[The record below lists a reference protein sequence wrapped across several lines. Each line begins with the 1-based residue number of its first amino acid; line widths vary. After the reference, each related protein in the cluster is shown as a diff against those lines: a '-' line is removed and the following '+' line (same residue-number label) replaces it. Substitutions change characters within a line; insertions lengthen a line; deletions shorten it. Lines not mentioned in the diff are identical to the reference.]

1 MALRY
6 IRKRPRS
13 LKSTPAS
20 QNQNLWIERPLK
32 KVETFVYLGST
43 IARQGGTDADV
54 IARIGKATAS
64 FIQQKIIRSSKEIKK
79 RTKIRLFYSNVKS
92 VLLYGAETLRQTH
105 HIPAEDEI
113 RR

>member
-20 QNQNLWIERPLK
+20 QNQNLWIGRPLK

-64 FIQQKIIRSSKEIKK
+64 FIQPKIIGSSKEI
-79 RTKIRLFYSNVKS
+79 RGEDQDQT
-92 VLLYGAETLRQTH
+92 VLLQCQVSPLVWSRNLEADPPNTS
-105 HIPAEDEI
+105 